1 MRQFLRI
8 LCPIDFSDQSR
19 HALEHAVQF
28 ARWYDAAIT
37 GLFVYTPLF
46 TPAAWSAPQLSPLP
60 PVIETIDKQ
69 AYEHDVLSFIRS
81 TTSSSVEV
89 AAEVQIGLPAQEIV
103 RAATRLPAD
112 LIVLGTHGTTGFEH
126 LMLGSTAEKVLRTSR
141 VPVLT
146 VPPKAR
152 ATSKLPFQE
161 VLCPVD
167 FSNCASEAVRLAL
180 SVAEEGDANLTILH
194 VLELVGDAPI
204 ASRHFNVPEFRR
216 EYKQWASDHLRALL
230 PEDASDRCRPTT
242 SVVEGKAYV
251 EILNAAAHD
260 DTDLIVMG
268 VHGRNPLDLMLF
280 GSTTNQVVRRATC
293 PVLTVRR

>member
-8 LCPIDFSDQSR
+8 LCPIDFSDESR
-19 HALEHAVQF
+19 HALEHAAQF

-37 GLFVYTPLF
+37 GLFVY
-46 TPAAWSAPQLSPLP
+46 SPIFVGPGLQSSPMP
-60 PVIETIDKQ
+60 PVIERIDKR
-69 AYEHDVLSFIRS
+69 AYECDVLSFIRHTVS
-81 TTSSSVEV
+81 PAIDV
-89 AAEVQIGLPAQEIV
+89 AADVQVGLPAQEIV
-103 RAATRLPAD
+103 SAATRLPVD
-112 LIVLGTHGTTGFEH
+112 LIVIGTHGISGFEH
-126 LMLGSTAEKVLRTSR
+126 LMLGSIAEKVLRTSR

-146 VPPKAR
+146 VPPRAQ

-167 FSNCASEAVRLAL
+167 FSSCSREAVHLAM

-194 VLELVGDAPI
+194 VLESIGEVPFAT
-204 ASRHFNVPEFRR
+204 RHFNVPEFRR
-216 EYKQWASDHLRALL
+216 EYEQWAKEKLRTLL
-230 PEDASDRCRPTT
+230 PDDAADRCRPTT
-242 SVVEGKAYV
+242 VVADGKPYR
-251 EILNAAAHD
+251 EILNATAHD
-260 DTDLIVMG
+260 GTDLIVMG

>member
-8 LCPIDFSDQSR
+8 LCPVDFSDESR
-19 HALEHAVQF
+19 HALEHAAQF

-37 GLFVYTPLF
+37 GLFVYTPVF
-46 TPAAWSAPQLSPLP
+46 TPASGPRPELSPMP
-60 PVIETIDKQ
+60 PVIEMIDKR
-69 AYEHDVLSFIRS
+69 AYECDVRSFVRQ
-81 TTSSSVEV
+81 TTSSAIEV

-112 LIVLGTHGTTGFEH
+112 LIVIGTHGTSGFQH
-126 LMLGSTAEKVLRTSR
+126 LMLGSIAEKVLRTSR

-146 VPPKAR
+146 VPPRAQ

-167 FSNCASEAVRLAL
+167 FSRCAREAVHLAL
-180 SVAEEGDANLTILH
+180 SLAEEGDANLTILH
-194 VLELVGDAPI
+194 VLENVGEAPI
-204 ASRHFNVPEFRR
+204 ATRHFNVPEFRR
-216 EYKQWASDHLRALL
+216 EYRQWAIDQLQALL
-230 PEDASDRCRPTT
+230 PEYSADRCRPTT
-242 SVVEGKAYV
+242 RVVEGKAYG
-251 EILNAAAHD
+251 EILKAAAD
-260 DTDLIVMG
+260 DGTDLIVMG

-293 PVLTVRR
+293 PVLTVRG